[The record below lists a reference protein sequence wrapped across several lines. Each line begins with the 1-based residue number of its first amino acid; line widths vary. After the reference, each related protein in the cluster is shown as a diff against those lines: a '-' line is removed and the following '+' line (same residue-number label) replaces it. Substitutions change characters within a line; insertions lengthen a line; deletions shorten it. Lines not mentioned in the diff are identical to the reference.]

1 MRRGACAHR
10 RAGHVSV
17 PVVIAIQDFIDQGGP
32 VLWVIFVACLLLWAL
47 ILERIW
53 FIRVT
58 WPRRARGFATEWD
71 GREDCQSWR
80 AKKIR
85 EATISQGRMQLH
97 AWLPLI
103 QMLVALC
110 PLLGLLGT
118 VLGMIG
124 VFEVIAVSGND
135 DAQAMARGVYR
146 ATIPTMSGLVVALTG
161 IFFTVRLRRLADRET
176 SRLMGSMTLR
186 ESRSGGLRS

>member
-1 MRRGACAHR
+1 MPLIDPIR
-10 RAGHVSV
+10 
-17 PVVIAIQDFIDQGGP
+17 DFIEQGGP
-32 VLWVIFVACLLLWAL
+32 ILWWIFLACLLLWLL
-47 ILERIW
+47 IIERVW
-53 FIRVT
+53 FVRVT
-58 WPRRARGFATEWD
+58 WPPRARHLKAEWERRPD
-71 GREDCQSWR
+71 RKSWR

-85 EATISQGRMQLH
+85 EAMVSKASMELH

-176 SRLMGSMTLR
+176 SLLIGSLALHETR
-186 ESRSGGLRS
+186 PGANRR

>member
-1 MRRGACAHR
+1 ML
-10 RAGHVSV
+10 
-17 PVVIAIQDFIDQGGP
+17 AIIQSIQNFTEQGGP
-32 VLWVIFVACLLLWAL
+32 ILWVIFAACLLLWLL
-47 ILERIW
+47 ILERVW
-53 FIRVT
+53 FVRVT
-58 WPRRARGFATEWD
+58 WPRRARHMVEQWGARTD
-71 GREDCQSWR
+71 RASWR

-85 EATISQGRMQLH
+85 EATVSEGNMELH
-97 AWLPLI
+97 ALLPLI

-146 ATIPTMSGLVVALTG
+146 ATIPTMAGLVVALTG
-161 IFFTVRLRRLADRET
+161 IFFTVRLRRLADRAT
-176 SRLMGSMTLR
+176 SRLR
-186 ESRSGGLRS
+186 GGLTLQESPTGVTQT